1 MVPSTLTS
9 THETVPSSGYQ
20 VKLPL
25 FEGPLDL
32 LLFLI
37 HRDQIDIHDIPIA
50 RITEEYLGYLQMMR
64 VLQLDVAA
72 EFMVMAA
79 TLMSIKSQMLLPR
92 PEIAGQF
99 AEEDPRQELVQRL
112 LEYRLYKTAAQ
123 SLLTCEQHARQIFTR
138 PGESLPDETE
148 EEEDLLEV
156 SLFELI
162 TAFEQLIDAQP
173 EKAIHQIVLEEYTVK
188 QRCDYIL
195 DLLQSEK
202 KIAFRELI
210 RSDTRTTV
218 MVVTFLALLELMR
231 VHHVAVRQRQ
241 AFGEIWIYRRAV
253 SPETTSP

>member
-1 MVPSTLTS
+1 MIPSTSTS
-9 THETVPSSGYQ
+9 LYDTAPPPGYQ

-37 HRDQIDIHDIPIA
+37 QRDQIDIHDIPIS
-50 RITEEYLGYLQMMR
+50 RITEEYLGYLQFMR

-79 TLMSIKSQMLLPR
+79 TLMSIKSQMLLPQ
-92 PEIAGQF
+92 PVQAGDLL
-99 AEEDPRQELVQRL
+99 EVDPRQELIQRL

-123 SLLTCEQHARQIFTR
+123 SLLECEHHARQIYTR
-138 PGESLPDETE
+138 PGETLPDEAE
-148 EEEDLLEV
+148 EEEELLDV

-162 TAFEQLIDAQP
+162 SAFEQIIESEP
-173 EKAIHQIVLEEYTVK
+173 EGTTHDVVLEEYTVK
-188 QRCDYIL
+188 QRSDYIL
-195 DLLQSEK
+195 DLLNNDK

-210 RSDTRTTV
+210 RSDARTTV

-231 VHHVAVRQRQ
+231 VHRVAVRQKQ
-241 AFGEIWIYRRAV
+241 AFGEIWIYRLAI
-253 SPETTSP
+253 SPDEEHS